1 MHQKQQNW
9 CILSVIYNGQI
20 GITLE
25 MELHWLNAKNPVL
38 DRCDKNYFFILCHC
52 NLNVI
57 EILKHK
63 VGMCFDDNC
72 QSTTK
77 SAVLLA
83 R

>member
-38 DRCDKNYFFILCHC
+38 DGGSRWACVLMIIVKVLQKVPYCWNARL
-52 NLNVI
+52 
-57 EILKHK
+57 HK
-63 VGMCFDDNC
+63 D
-72 QSTTK
+72 TPTK
-77 SAVLLA
+77 TKT
-83 R
+83 